1 MFVILLAV
9 TLGVALLTS
18 GTVVFFFRKSIRQIL
33 DRIIGESVAQ
43 AWQKFLT
50 FCLFVVGVSAGA
62 QVWKLEQYLQPQP
75 IGPEGKTRILTLDG
89 PAIALEIYRTII
101 QVLQG
106 MAWAL
111 LVFFVVALIAF
122 VLVKFSERRGTGQS
136 PSVGPPP
143 AA

>member
-1 MFVILLAV
+1 MFYTLLGV
-9 TLGVALLTS
+9 TLGVSLLTS
-18 GTVVFFFRKSIRQIL
+18 GIVVAFFGRPIRQIL
-33 DRIIGESVAQ
+33 ERIIGEQVAE

-50 FCLFVVGVSAGA
+50 FSLFVVGVSSGV

-75 IGPEGKTRILTLDG
+75 IGPEGKPRVLALDG
-89 PAIALEIYRTII
+89 AAIALEVYRTVL

-122 VLVKFSERRGTGQS
+122 VLVKRGETRD
-136 PSVGPPP
+136 PP
-143 AA
+143 AASA

>member
-1 MFVILLAV
+1 MFFTLLAV
-9 TLGVALLTS
+9 TLGVSLMTS
-18 GTVVFFFRKSIRQIL
+18 GLVVFFFRRPIRQIL
-33 DRIIGESVAQ
+33 DRIIGEGVAE
-43 AWQKFLT
+43 AWQRFLT
-50 FCLFVVGVSAGA
+50 FCLFVVGVSAGS

-75 IGPEGKTRILTLDG
+75 MGPDGKSRILTLDG
-89 PAIALEIYRTII
+89 PAIALEVYRTII

-122 VLVKFSERRGTGQS
+122 VLVKAGERKSAG
-136 PSVGPPP
+136 

>member
-1 MFVILLAV
+1 MFITLLAV
-9 TLGVALLTS
+9 TLGVSLVTS
-18 GTVVFFFRKSIRQIL
+18 GIVVFFFRGSIRQIL
-33 DRIIGESVAQ
+33 HRIIGEDVAS
-43 AWQKFLT
+43 AWQRFLT

-75 IGPEGKTRILTLDG
+75 VGPNGQSRVLTLDA

-122 VLVKFSERRGTGQS
+122 VLVKIGERRATS
-136 PSVGPPP
+136 
-143 AA
+143 A

>member
-1 MFVILLAV
+1 MFITLLAI
-9 TLGVALLTS
+9 TLGVALITS
-18 GTVVFFFRKSIRQIL
+18 GAVVLFFRRPIRQIL
-33 DRIIGESVAQ
+33 DRIIGEGVAE
-43 AWQKFLT
+43 AWMKFLT

-75 IGPEGKTRILTLDG
+75 AGPDGRSRVLTLDG
-89 PAIALEIYRTII
+89 PAIALEVYRTII

-122 VLVKFSERRGTGQS
+122 VLVKLGESRQRKAPE
-136 PSVGPPP
+136 
-143 AA
+143 A